1 MALGGAALLFGAVA
15 VGLSYLAIASRRHL
29 TADQF
34 RSRVVG
40 GTGV

>member
-1 MALGGAALLFGAVA
+1 
-15 VGLSYLAIASRRHL
+15 LSYLAIASRRHL

-40 GTGV
+40 GAGE

>member
-1 MALGGAALLFGAVA
+1 MALGGAALLFGVIA

-40 GTGV
+40 VAGA